1 MEYNA
6 FLDEI
11 KNKITSG
18 LIFDNPGGGTSIIIS
33 ITQNN
38 SILYKRGNSNIYISI
53 ENIFKVYKK
62 FKNTECTTTKLKS
75 YMPNVFKSKG
85 CNCTFLFL
93 VLNKISLCSEIKGLG
108 QSQSPF
114 YVEIY

>member
-1 MEYNA
+1 MEYKD
-6 FLDEI
+6 FLIEI
-11 KNKITSG
+11 NKKITSG
-18 LIFDNPGGGTSIIIS
+18 LIFNNPGGGTSIIIS

-53 ENIFKVYKK
+53 ENIFKVYEQ
-62 FKNTECTTTKLKS
+62 FKNSECTTTQLKS
-75 YMPNVFKSKG
+75 FMPKVFKRKC

-93 VLNKISLCSEIKGLG
+93 ILNKISLCSNIMGLG
-108 QSQSPF
+108 LRQSPF